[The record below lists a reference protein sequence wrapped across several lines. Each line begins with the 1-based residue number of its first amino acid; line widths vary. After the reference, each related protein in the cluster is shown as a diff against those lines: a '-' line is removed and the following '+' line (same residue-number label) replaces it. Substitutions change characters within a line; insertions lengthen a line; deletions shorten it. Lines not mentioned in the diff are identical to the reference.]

1 MYKGISTFTSEAM
14 SSRIDVWDQKKHREH
29 TPVSCGYP
37 AGFEEKYELGD
48 ELGRGGFGV
57 VRVVS
62 KKKNG
67 KQYAAKSI
75 KKVLEVPNL
84 SIDRQAAH
92 LANIKREIS
101 VLYRLRGTL
110 NIVHFKEALE
120 DDEYV
125 HIVMELCRGGE
136 LSHSLAKRHYSEKT
150 VRRLVMRCCM
160 SGNHA
165 EILFQVVLTWP
176 AGEQLHACC
185 AAHTGT
191 VSLAPHLAS
200 RCQAGQLHAPEH

>member
-1 MYKGISTFTSEAM
+1 M
-14 SSRIDVWDQKKHREH
+14 SSRIDAWEVRKHKEY

-37 AGFEEKYELGD
+37 CGFEENYVLG
-48 ELGRGGFGV
+48 EQLGRGGFGV

-75 KKVLEVPNL
+75 KKVLEVPSL
-84 SIDRQAAH
+84 SIERQAAH

-110 NIVHFKEALE
+110 NIVHFEEALE

-136 LSHSLAKRHYSEKT
+136 LSHSLAERHYSERT
-150 VRRLVMRCCM
+150 VRSPCSRGCLLATCPGQVGARL
-160 SGNHA
+160 GP
-165 EILFQVVLTWP
+165 VL
-176 AGEQLHACC
+176 GC
-185 AAHTGT
+185 
-191 VSLAPHLAS
+191 
-200 RCQAGQLHAPEH
+200 R